1 MDRISALYREH
12 APALLGYLQR
22 AFGSAGSA
30 EDMLQETFLRAL
42 QGADRLAAA
51 VSPRAWLFG
60 VARHVGLDAI
70 RRGGRLGPLPQDM
83 PAPPAPSGDDRV
95 DQVRRAIDRLPDE
108 QREALELRVTGGL
121 TYEEIAAAVDV
132 PIGTVRSRLHNA
144 LRRLR
149 EGLSDIA
156 GE

>member
-1 MDRISALYREH
+1 MERISALYREH

-22 AFGSAGSA
+22 AFGRAGSA

-42 QGADRLAAA
+42 QAADRLASAT
-51 VSPRAWLFG
+51 SPRAWLFG
-60 VARHVGLDAI
+60 IARHVGLDAI
-70 RRGGRLGPLPQDM
+70 RRGGRQRPLPQELS
-83 PAPPAPSGDDRV
+83 APPAAAGDRRL
-95 DQVRRAIDRLPDE
+95 DQVRRAIECLPAE
-108 QREALELRVTGGL
+108 QRETLELRITGGL
-121 TYEEIAAAVDV
+121 TYEEIAAALDV

-149 EGLSDIA
+149 EGLKDIA